1 MNEPLS
7 DERIRRGLARQFETR
22 RAGLAAG
29 DGRLGWKVG
38 FGTPEAMARLAIEA
52 PLVGFLS
59 QRASL
64 DPATELALSGFAC
77 AVVEPEV
84 AVHMGAN
91 LAGDADR
98 DATAQAIAGLGPA
111 IEIAD
116 LAFPPGDVEEILA
129 ANIYQRHVILGP
141 CDTTRA
147 GGDASGLTARIGAD
161 DHDPVEI
168 TDVPAAAGS
177 LIDIVAHVAR
187 VLAACG
193 DGLCT
198 GDVIIAGS
206 LVPPM
211 KIEQSGEFRFAL
223 DPIGSLSVRF
233 TGG

>member
-1 MNEPLS
+1 MNQPLS
-7 DERIRRGLARQFETR
+7 DGRIRRGLERQFETR
-22 RAGLAAG
+22 RTGLAAG

-38 FGTPEAMARLAIEA
+38 FGTPEAMARLAIPA

-64 DPATELALSGFAC
+64 DPGSELALSTFAC
-77 AVVEPEV
+77 AVVEPEI
-84 AVHMGAN
+84 AVHMGAD
-91 LAGDADR
+91 LAGDAGR

-141 CDTTRA
+141 CDRTRA
-147 GGDASGLTARIGAD
+147 GGDAAGLRARISAD
-161 DHDPVEI
+161 DRDLIEI
-168 TDVPAAAGS
+168 TDVLASTGP
-177 LIDIVAHVAR
+177 LVDIVAHVAR
-187 VLAACG
+187 VVDACG
-193 DGLCT
+193 DGLCA

-206 LVPPM
+206 LIPPM
-211 KIEQSGEFRFAL
+211 KIEQPSEFRFTL

-233 TGG
+233 AGG